1 MLTVGPFGDQMGGTS
16 IYSDILW
23 AISCTQAQICGSQK
37 GALQACTE
45 ELNSR
50 LSPQLSLL
58 TERLEPPGVGFTG
71 SFPLSR
77 QKAGFAYSVTP
88 GRNDLSRANKSQP

>member
-1 MLTVGPFGDQMGGTS
+1 MLSFRGQKAFLGCKLKMLTVGPFRDQMGGTS

-50 LSPQLSLL
+50 LYPQLSVL

-77 QKAGFAYSVTP
+77 QRQAS
-88 GRNDLSRANKSQP
+88 LIL